1 MSFEIQISDF
11 FLSGIVVLTPVSR
24 FLAFEIAVSQR
35 LCAVVVDQLLANF
48 LCDLAKIF
56 FKKSQNSIVNH
67 EPSRT

>member
-11 FLSGIVVLTPVSR
+11 FFGIVVLTPVSR

-48 LCDLAKIF
+48 LCDWPKFSPEKAKI
-56 FKKSQNSIVNH
+56 
-67 EPSRT
+67 P